1 MSDSNVPSVMDLLQ
15 ESPKNWGKWGDDD
28 EVGAL
33 NYLGSAEALAGVEQI
48 RTGRSF
54 TLQVPMGHPHGD
66 PVWPGRTGAVRH
78 NVMDR
83 GHYLGGNGTAFDG
96 GAQCADDIMTIFN
109 QGSSQYD
116 ALGHF
121 WMGDHIWNGY
131 PAETTTGGLKKAS
144 VRALGERGVVGRAV
158 LIDMARHRGKKVLD
172 RGETFNH
179 TDLLAAAAAQGCEI
193 NKRDIL
199 LIRTGLIGSF
209 YVTPSEV
216 FYENFVEPG
225 LTYSPELVRWFQEM
239 EIPNF
244 GTDTIANE
252 VTVDPVSG
260 VVLPLH
266 NALMRNLGVVFTE
279 ILALDAL
286 ADDCALDGQYSF
298 LYTAAPLKVVEGSGA
313 PVNPI
318 VIK

>member
-1 MSDSNVPSVMDLLQ
+1 M
-15 ESPKNWGKWGDDD
+15 GC
-28 EVGAL
+28 L
-33 NYLGSAEALAGVEQI
+33 NYLGAAEAIRGVHEI
-48 RTGRSF
+48 RSGRSF

-83 GHYLGGNGTAFDG
+83 GHYLGGNGTHFDG

-121 WMGDHIWNGY
+121 WMGDQIWNGY

-144 VRALGERGVVGRAV
+144 VRALGERGIVGRAV
-158 LIDMARHRGKKVLD
+158 LIDMARHRGKQVLD
-172 RGETFNH
+172 RGETFDH
-179 TDLLAAAAAQGCEI
+179 TDLLAAAASQGCEI
-193 NKRDIL
+193 TKRDII

-209 YVTPSEV
+209 YSTPSAE
-216 FYENFVEPG
+216 FYQDFIEPG

-252 VTVDPVSG
+252 VTVDPTSG

-286 ADDCALDGQYSF
+286 AEDCARDGQYTF